1 MKNDIKGLTN
11 EEVSERINKGLVNR
25 NSNDHTKTIKEI
37 VLSNVFTYFNIL
49 NVSLS
54 ACVLLVGIFTGN
66 LFNSIKN
73 CLFLG
78 VVFCNTVISIYQ
90 EITAKKTIDKMNL
103 VVNKKVM
110 VIRNEKK
117 EEINL
122 EDIVQDDVIEL
133 SIGKQIVVDGNVLT
147 GEIEVNESLLTGESN
162 SILKHPGDEL
172 KSGSFVVSG
181 EALMVA
187 TKVGKDSYINSLA
200 QEAKNIERNKSV
212 IFTSFENLIKILS
225 FIIIPLGI
233 LLFFNQYYVV
243 KSDFYNAVVS
253 TVAALI
259 GMIPEGLVLLTSS
272 VMAVSV
278 IRLSKYNVL
287 VQHLYSIES
296 LARVNVICLDK
307 TGTITTGNMKLK
319 DYVPIKISKD
329 KFAKIITEVL
339 SVLPDNS
346 STMDAVREYFNEKVN
361 VSNEGIIPFSSERK
375 FSACQIDG
383 VSYYVGAPEYILK
396 VEDLSFLGNN
406 QELYRT
412 LIIASNK
419 EKLSKK
425 PNNLT
430 VVGYLLIEDEIRE
443 EAHDTLAYF
452 KEQGVK
458 VKIISGDNYKTVL
471 KIANRVGLEDAK
483 GIDTSGMS
491 EKEIQ
496 EVADYDVFGRVT
508 PQNKKMLVEALKNK
522 GYFVAMTGDGV
533 NDVLAL
539 KEANC
544 SIGLG
549 NGSDAAK
556 SVSELVL
563 LDSNFASLPKIVA
576 EGRRT
581 INNIERSASLLLVKT
596 IYTILLIWTCIFF
609 KSEYFFIPIQL
620 TLITTCTIGIPSFIL
635 ALEPN
640 TSVVHGEKFLFK
652 IIMRSLPGSITV
664 FLNVLII
671 LFCKKAFI
679 LDDNITNTLCVFLTA
694 TTGFIHLYNVSKPFN
709 TLRTILLVGL
719 IMIFTYAIIFQNKFF
734 NISDFNLQ
742 ISIIFFLLFIFSTQ
756 LYVYLKK
763 LVDYI
768 LKKIKS

>member
-25 NSNDHTKTIKEI
+25 NSNDHTKTTKEI

-54 ACVLLVGIFTGN
+54 VCVLLVGIFTGN

-383 VSYYVGAPEYILK
+383 VSYYIGAPEYILK
-396 VEDLSFLGNN
+396 GEGLSFLGNN
-406 QELYRT
+406 QEL
-412 LIIASNK
+412 
-419 EKLSKK
+419 
-425 PNNLT
+425 
-430 VVGYLLIEDEIRE
+430 
-443 EAHDTLAYF
+443 
-452 KEQGVK
+452 
-458 VKIISGDNYKTVL
+458 
-471 KIANRVGLEDAK
+471 
-483 GIDTSGMS
+483 
-491 EKEIQ
+491 
-496 EVADYDVFGRVT
+496 
-508 PQNKKMLVEALKNK
+508 
-522 GYFVAMTGDGV
+522 
-533 NDVLAL
+533 
-539 KEANC
+539 
-544 SIGLG
+544 
-549 NGSDAAK
+549 
-556 SVSELVL
+556 
-563 LDSNFASLPKIVA
+563 
-576 EGRRT
+576 
-581 INNIERSASLLLVKT
+581 
-596 IYTILLIWTCIFF
+596 
-609 KSEYFFIPIQL
+609 
-620 TLITTCTIGIPSFIL
+620 
-635 ALEPN
+635 
-640 TSVVHGEKFLFK
+640 
-652 IIMRSLPGSITV
+652 
-664 FLNVLII
+664 
-671 LFCKKAFI
+671 
-679 LDDNITNTLCVFLTA
+679 
-694 TTGFIHLYNVSKPFN
+694 
-709 TLRTILLVGL
+709 
-719 IMIFTYAIIFQNKFF
+719 
-734 NISDFNLQ
+734 
-742 ISIIFFLLFIFSTQ
+742 
-756 LYVYLKK
+756 
-763 LVDYI
+763 
-768 LKKIKS
+768 